1 MLYKQKIKID
11 DTMLKIIL
19 VVGMLLFNLVEVE
32 AHEKEMVALDEL
44 VRKFEANP
52 ADAQNT
58 IQLLKELKNQGK
70 PNSDVVERYFK
81 TQSETD
87 YLKEYNWS
95 IIRDFVDDVDA
106 PQIKYL
112 FKNQLKFIQSYS
124 KDDVFQKLDNVLVGH
139 LERFY
144 DKDKIQYR
152 NYLESLK
159 KSGYEHYDVV
169 ADYFYI
175 RELRSERK
183 SEDYFY
189 KARKLFRYFP
199 ENRKMIKEITDG
211 ALEIMNDVSRLK
223 VIQLWAGKTVESAKD
238 FDAIYNY
245 ALISQKCGFK
255 DVAEKY
261 ARLANA
267 IAEKSKNQNFQ
278 EKARKLMQVVRG

>member
-1 MLYKQKIKID
+1 
-11 DTMLKIIL
+11 MLKIIL

-169 ADYFYI
+169 AVYFYI
-175 RELRSERK
+175 RDLRSERK

-278 EKARKLMQVVRG
+278 EKARKLMQVVR

>member
-95 IIRDFVDDVDA
+95 II
-106 PQIKYL
+106 Q
-112 FKNQLKFIQSYS
+112 
-124 KDDVFQKLDNVLVGH
+124 G
-139 LERFY
+139 
-144 DKDKIQYR
+144 
-152 NYLESLK
+152 
-159 KSGYEHYDVV
+159 
-169 ADYFYI
+169 
-175 RELRSERK
+175 
-183 SEDYFY
+183 
-189 KARKLFRYFP
+189 FR
-199 ENRKMIKEITDG
+199 G
-211 ALEIMNDVSRLK
+211 
-223 VIQLWAGKTVESAKD
+223 
-238 FDAIYNY
+238 
-245 ALISQKCGFK
+245 
-255 DVAEKY
+255 
-261 ARLANA
+261 
-267 IAEKSKNQNFQ
+267 
-278 EKARKLMQVVRG
+278 

>member
-1 MLYKQKIKID
+1 
-11 DTMLKIIL
+11 MLKIIL

-278 EKARKLMQVVRG
+278 EKARKLMQVVR

>member
-139 LERFY
+139 L
-144 DKDKIQYR
+144 
-152 NYLESLK
+152 
-159 KSGYEHYDVV
+159 
-169 ADYFYI
+169 
-175 RELRSERK
+175 
-183 SEDYFY
+183 
-189 KARKLFRYFP
+189 
-199 ENRKMIKEITDG
+199 
-211 ALEIMNDVSRLK
+211 
-223 VIQLWAGKTVESAKD
+223 
-238 FDAIYNY
+238 
-245 ALISQKCGFK
+245 
-255 DVAEKY
+255 
-261 ARLANA
+261 
-267 IAEKSKNQNFQ
+267 
-278 EKARKLMQVVRG
+278 

>member
-278 EKARKLMQVVRG
+278 EKARKLMQVVR